1 MSQEQPQN
9 STYVFTSQYDIGRS
23 RIMAKILYA
32 YQDQVYVNLTNK
44 CDCSCR
50 FCIRSH
56 HDGVGD
62 ADSLWHEKDPSLE
75 EVKAAMDAYDFTGKK
90 ELVYCGYGEPTCAL
104 EALIESAR
112 YAKEKYGLK
121 IRVNTNGLGNLYH
134 QKDIVPLLAEVV
146 DSISISLNAPDKEE
160 YMEVTRP
167 QFENAFEGMLEFT
180 RECGKKIAQVKMT
193 VVDVLPDEGIEAS
206 RKLAESLGVELRVR
220 KFV

>member
-1 MSQEQPQN
+1 
-9 STYVFTSQYDIGRS
+9 
-23 RIMAKILYA
+23 MAKILYT

-44 CDCSCR
+44 CDCSCK

-75 EVKAAMDAYDFTGKK
+75 EVKAAMDAYDFTGMK

-104 EALIESAR
+104 ETLIESAR

-121 IRVNTNGLGNLYH
+121 VRVNTNGLGNLYH
-134 QKDIVPLLAEVV
+134 KKDIVPLLAEVV
-146 DSISISLNAPDKEE
+146 DSVSISLNAPDKEG

-193 VVDVLPDEGIEAS
+193 VVDVLPDEDIEAS
-206 RKLAESLGVELRVR
+206 RKLAKSLEVELRVR
-220 KFV
+220 NFV

>member
-1 MSQEQPQN
+1 MY
-9 STYVFTSQYDIGRS
+9 T
-23 RIMAKILYA
+23 

-62 ADSLWHEKDPSLE
+62 ADTLWHEKDPELE
-75 EVKAAMDAYDFTGKK
+75 EVLAAMDAFDFTGRR

-104 EALIESAR
+104 ENLVESAR
-112 YAKEKYGLK
+112 YAKEKYGLR

-134 QKDIVPLLAEVV
+134 KKDIVPLLAEVV
-146 DSISISLNAPDKEE
+146 DSVSVSLNAPNKEA

-167 QFENAFEGMLEFT
+167 QFADAFEGMLAFT
-180 RECGKKIAQVKMT
+180 AECGKLIPQVKMT
-193 VVDVLPDEGIEAS
+193 VVDVLPEEEIEDS
-206 RKLAESLGVELRVR
+206 RRLAESLGVELRVR
-220 KFV
+220 TFV

>member
-1 MSQEQPQN
+1 
-9 STYVFTSQYDIGRS
+9 
-23 RIMAKILYA
+23 MAKILYA

-193 VVDVLPDEGIEAS
+193 VVDVLPDEDIEAS

>member
-1 MSQEQPQN
+1 
-9 STYVFTSQYDIGRS
+9 
-23 RIMAKILYA
+23 MAKILYA

-146 DSISISLNAPDKEE
+146 DSISFSLNAPDKEE

-193 VVDVLPDEGIEAS
+193 VVDVLPDEDIEAS